1 MKNFQKTVLSTALI
15 LLIVILTA
23 FAILLRTSRAELIY
37 PPMLTVCPDQYK
49 ISTDGSSCVLN
60 SEFDGKYPSDCSS
73 AEYLLNWQPNTQ
85 AGQSMDNKP
94 PLCCPGEILISDY
107 KPLTHSQKKEK
118 FKKDCPRGT
127 WDGLTN
133 LNWGE
138 DNKPKKEDSK
148 LKIKKEHIIIFLLI
162 VFVIGYFA
170 FL

>member
-1 MKNFQKTVLSTALI
+1 MKKFQKTVLSTALI

-49 ISTDGSSCVLN
+49 IDGSKCVFNDINDDGLTSCATGLDATSGNGDTTCCVP
-60 SEFDGKYPSDCSS
+60 EF
-73 AEYLLNWQPNTQ
+73 
-85 AGQSMDNKP
+85 
-94 PLCCPGEILISDY
+94 LISDY
-107 KPLTHSQKKEK
+107 KSISHSQKKEK
-118 FKKDCPRGT
+118 FKKDCPEGT

>member
-1 MKNFQKTVLSTALI
+1 MKKFQKTVLSTALI

-37 PPMLTVCPDQYK
+37 PPMLTVCPDQYR
-49 ISTDGSSCVLN
+49 IDGSSCVLKSKFN
-60 SEFDGKYPSDCSS
+60 GSYPQNCSS
-73 AEYLLNWQPNTQ
+73 AETLLDWTPT
-85 AGQSMDNKP
+85 GQETIDDKP
-94 PLCCPGEILISDY
+94 DICCPGEILISDY

-118 FKKDCPRGT
+118 FQKECPGGT

-138 DNKPKKEDSK
+138 DNKPKKDDSK

>member
-23 FAILLRTSRAELIY
+23 FAILLRTSKASLIY

-60 SEFDGKYPSDCSS
+60 SGINGKYPSADCKN
-73 AEYLLNWQPNTQ
+73 AEYLLTWKPD
-85 AGQSMDNKP
+85 AEESMEDKP
-94 PLCCPGEILISDY
+94 SLCCPPEFLISDY
-107 KPLTHSQKKEK
+107 KSLTHSQKKEK
-118 FKKDCPRGT
+118 FKKDCPKGD

-133 LNWGE
+133 LNWGM
-138 DNKPKKEDSK
+138 DNKPKKDNSK
-148 LKIKKEHIIIFLLI
+148 FKIKKEHIIIFLL
-162 VFVIGYFA
+162 VSFVIGYFA